1 MTKATLIDKLSEAI
15 VAIENGT
22 LHPEVSA
29 RTSYIES
36 IQEII
41 CGIEDGELCCGIK
54 DDEDTVPDYMAD
66 CILDNIAE
74 DLYKVQIGVD
84 LAAMEMAMMNMRTI
98 IVSAILFMALYN

>member
-41 CGIEDGELCCGIK
+41 CGIEDGELGYGYK

-66 CILDNIAE
+66 CILDELAE
-74 DLYKVQIGVD
+74 DLDRAQTYVD
-84 LAAMEMAMMNMRTI
+84 QAAMEMAIMNMRAI
-98 IVSAILFMALYN
+98 IVATILFMALYN

>member
-15 VAIENGT
+15 TAIENGT

-41 CGIEDGELCCGIK
+41 CGIEDGELGYGYK
-54 DDEDTVPDYMAD
+54 DGEDTVPDYMAD
-66 CILDNIAE
+66 CILDNLAE
-74 DLYKVQIGVD
+74 DLYKAQVGVD
-84 LAAMEMAMMNMRTI
+84 QAVMEMAMTNMRAI
-98 IVSAILFMALYN
+98 IVAAILFMALYN

>member
-41 CGIEDGELCCGIK
+41 CGIEDGELGYGYK
-54 DDEDTVPDYMAD
+54 DGEDTVPDYMAD
-66 CILDNIAE
+66 YILDELAE
-74 DLYKVQIGVD
+74 DLDRAQTYVD
-84 LAAMEMAMMNMRTI
+84 QAAMEMVMANMRTI
-98 IVSAILFMALYN
+98 VVTAILFMALYN